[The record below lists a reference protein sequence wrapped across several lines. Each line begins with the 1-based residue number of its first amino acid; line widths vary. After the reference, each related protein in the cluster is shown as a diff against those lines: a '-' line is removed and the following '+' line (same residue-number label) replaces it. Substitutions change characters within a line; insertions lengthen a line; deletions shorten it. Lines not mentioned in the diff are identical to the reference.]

1 MRKARMFKE
10 SAQQG
15 DVTFERVKS
24 VPKGAKRVQP
34 SNGRYILAKGETGGH
49 AHTIE
54 AEGIECYELDGK
66 MYLKVLEEPSPVIHE
81 EHGSGAGDRK
91 IVIVDRQEGAAEN
104 LAGKNCPLVAIFNS
118 LDFLE

>member
-81 EHGSGAGDRK
+81 EHGPVAPEEKG
-91 IVIVDRQEGAAEN
+91 VFEVDRVLEFDY
-104 LAGKNCPLVAIFNS
+104 LADMRSRVS
-118 LDFLE
+118 D